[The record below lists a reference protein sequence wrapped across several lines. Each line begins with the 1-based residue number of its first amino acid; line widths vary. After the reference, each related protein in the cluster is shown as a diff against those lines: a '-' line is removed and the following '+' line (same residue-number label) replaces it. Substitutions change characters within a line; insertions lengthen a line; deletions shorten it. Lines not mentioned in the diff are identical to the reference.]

1 MENNINSTIEV
12 VGSGI
17 VKVCECCGKELP
29 IEKFEKYANGHR
41 KICKSCRLQQTGA
54 SDKFKD
60 VTARELILELRARGY
75 EGQLVRVTRELVK
88 I

>member
-1 MENNINSTIEV
+1 MENNINSTTEV

-17 VKVCECCGKELP
+17 VKVC
-29 IEKFEKYANGHR
+29 
-41 KICKSCRLQQTGA
+41 GA

>member
-1 MENNINSTIEV
+1 MENNNDSNIII
-12 VGSGI
+12 GSGET
-17 VKVCECCGKELP
+17 KVCECCGKELP
-29 IEKFEKYANGHR
+29 IEKFEKYANGYR
-41 KICKSCRLQQTGA
+41 KICKSCRLEKSGR

-75 EGQLVRVTRELVK
+75 EGQLVKVMREVVK